1 MRRMRGEDAVR
12 GVSAVHIKVAIL
24 KATFSLVEHIKRLRL
39 VLLDGGNSLVEHGL
53 GFLCSTVLGYLRWVS
68 YAWPLTPQ
76 FQGSNGTTKMGA
88 DRNRRLFGSEQED
101 SSDSAAMPS
110 QARMI

>member
-53 GFLCSTVLGYLRWVS
+53 GFLCSTILGYLRW
-68 YAWPLTPQ
+68 YGCLTH
-76 FQGSNGTTKMGA
+76 GLS
-88 DRNRRLFGSEQED
+88 LL
-101 SSDSAAMPS
+101 SSRVAMVQQKWAPTETDAYSAASKKTRPIPLPCR
-110 QARMI
+110 AKRE